1 MPRTP
6 PRRRSLP
13 PDLSSQHRSIHMN
26 RRHLLRTTALAM
38 IAAPIAACSVF
49 QSTTTNGVTT
59 ITVNVAK
66 LDAYGQAF
74 INGGTMLL
82 DLPGISTLPAA
93 AAVATVLAVL
103 KTDIAAFDT
112 ATQGQATLTF
122 DATSVPAAVQSVL
135 ADGKTLLTDARS
147 VLGTAEQAAA
157 STAQTYIDAI
167 QTVVSIFSATIG
179 QITAGARAGAVP
191 MTETQALAVLRV
203 K

>member
-1 MPRTP
+1 
-6 PRRRSLP
+6 
-13 PDLSSQHRSIHMN
+13 MN
-26 RRHLLRTTALAM
+26 RRHRLRTTALAM

-59 ITVNVAK
+59 ITVNVVK

-82 DLPGISTLPAA
+82 DLPGISTLPVAA
-93 AAVATVLAVL
+93 AISVVLAML
-103 KTDIAAFDT
+103 KTDIAALDT

-122 DATSVPAAVQSVL
+122 DSTSVPAAIQSVFT
-135 ADGKTLLTDARS
+135 DGKTLLADARS

-157 STAQTYIDAI
+157 STVLTYIDAL

-179 QITAGARAGAVP
+179 QMTAGARIGATP

-203 K
+203 R

>member
-1 MPRTP
+1 
-6 PRRRSLP
+6 
-13 PDLSSQHRSIHMN
+13 MN
-26 RRHLLRTTALAM
+26 RRHLLRTTALALV
-38 IAAPIAACSVF
+38 AAPIAACSVF